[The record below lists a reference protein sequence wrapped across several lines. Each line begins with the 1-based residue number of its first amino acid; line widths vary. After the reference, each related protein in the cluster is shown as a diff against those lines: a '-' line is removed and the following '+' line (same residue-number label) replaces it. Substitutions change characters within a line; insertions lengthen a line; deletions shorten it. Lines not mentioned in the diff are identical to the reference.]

1 MFGPVA
7 ADRRRDEE
15 GFRTLNARADFQ
27 KVPNPLGALRT

>member
-7 ADRRRDEE
+7 ADRLRDEE

-27 KVPNPLGALRT
+27 